1 MPRVRTLSTGLLALA
16 LASLPVLAQAQTAL
30 TLPPCRAGGPPVTLV
45 IRTDTTSGWTVNGA
59 PVVAVSDP
67 GYANASPATWI
78 GPAGGQGPATLT
90 YRVAFSTPS
99 MHGPMSVS
107 AQWMA
112 DNCGGTL
119 TAGSNTPGVSVPTSG
134 PMRTS
139 CVGPNPVQNGQDF
152 RAFNRVLTAN
162 FAPADSNNPTA
173 SLTFTVANHPNTKT
187 GLAGIFTITAQCICR
202 T

>member
-1 MPRVRTLSTGLLALA
+1 MPRVRTLSTGLLAFA
-16 LASLPVLAQAQTAL
+16 LASLPVMVQAQTAL

-59 PVVAVSDP
+59 PVAVVADP

-78 GPAGGQGPATLT
+78 GPAGGRAPGPMT
-90 YRVAFSTPS
+90 YRVQFNTPS
-99 MHGPMSVS
+99 MHGQMSVS

-112 DNCGGTL
+112 DNCGGLL
-119 TAGSNTPGVSVPTSG
+119 TAGAGTGVSASSP
-134 PMRTS
+134 PPAMRTS
-139 CVGPNPVQNGQDF
+139 CVAPSVSGQDF

-173 SLTFTVANHPNTKT
+173 SLTFTVLNEPNSKI
-187 GLAGIFTITAQCICR
+187 GLAGIFTITAQCSCR